1 MFVQRKTLE
10 GFKLQIIYLTK
21 IFKSMQTFVILLITI
36 SFAAAGLGFFL
47 YLRAR
52 RELKT
57 SSSYCR
63 EQEEK
68 LRRMELET
76 KIAGQKLFFLEENK
90 KENEDKL
97 KSFKATI
104 KMEFENL
111 SRKIFDQTS
120 AQFQKDSKDQIQN
133 LLEPVK
139 EKIKE
144 FQEQTA
150 RYYGEEAKERHSLKN
165 EMNKMTAAAQK
176 ICSEADGLAQA
187 LKGDSQTQG
196 AWGEMIL
203 NRVLEAS
210 GLRENEEYVVQGRA
224 MGLKSKAGEPQKPD
238 VIIKLPR
245 QKHIVIDSKVS
256 LTHYLKW
263 HSCEN
268 KKERSEFLKLFV
280 LSIKKHISNLSSKNY
295 EYAMGLNSLDFV
307 FLFFPIESALSTALK
322 QDPHILD
329 TALKKS
335 IIIVSPS
342 NLLAA
347 LRTVAFLWQRERES
361 KNVLEIAKKAGQV
374 YDKFVGFSDD
384 LKQVGHYL
392 ERSTSSYHQAYKKL
406 KQGRGNIIERLEGIK
421 RLGARA
427 EKNIDPQLVRS
438 ALSEEPPRQDLDL

>member
-1 MFVQRKTLE
+1 ME
-10 GFKLQIIYLTK
+10 MI
-21 IFKSMQTFVILLITI
+21 VILLSGF
-36 SFAAAGLGFFL
+36 SFLAAGLSCVVFL
-47 YLRAR
+47 LYFRGR
-52 RELKT
+52 RELKA
-57 SSSYCR
+57 SNANLK

-68 LRRMELET
+68 FRQMELREL
-76 KIAGQKLFFLEENK
+76 KACQKLSYLEENK
-90 KENEDKL
+90 KENEEKIQ
-97 KSFKATI
+97 SFKKAV

-120 AQFQKDSKDQIQN
+120 ARFQKDSKDQIQN

-176 ICSEADGLAQA
+176 IGSEADQLAQA
-187 LKGDSQTQG
+187 LKGDSQSQG

-210 GLRENEEYVVQGRA
+210 GLRENEEYIVQGRA
-224 MGLKSKAGEPQKPD
+224 MGLKSESGEPRKPD

-263 HSCEN
+263 HSSES
-268 KKERSEFLKLFV
+268 KKEQSEFLKLFV
-280 LSIKKHISNLSSKNY
+280 LSIKKHIANLSSKNY
-295 EYAMGLNSLDFV
+295 EYAVGINSLDFV

-329 TALKKS
+329 LALKQS

-347 LRTVAFLWQRERES
+347 LRTVAFLWQREKES

-374 YDKFVGFSDD
+374 YDKFVGFNED
-384 LKQVGHYL
+384 LKQVGLYL

-421 RLGARA
+421 KLGARA
-427 EKNIDPQLVRS
+427 EKTIDPKLIRE
-438 ALSEEPPRQDLDL
+438 ALPAEPETQSLDL